1 MKKVK
6 ILAALAALMT
16 LGLAACTDTPTE
28 SVEGTS
34 AAATSQAASANTSKA
49 ASASSSKAA
58 SSSKQASSSKSTGPD
73 YTQVLPRTWTEGQ
86 AATNSSGKQYIPLT
100 DATSS
105 KVGVK
110 IKITDY
116 TVETGAADG
125 TGLDSN
131 GKVVPQNDHNAIL
144 TYKITA
150 PKAGDYQ
157 MIMRAKS
164 STSNNALE
172 KTLADRY
179 FKVTLNGQAVD
190 VGDDRVPL
198 TADTADFVAA
208 PTIHLTGS
216 EDTFTFTAPDYRPV
230 FDLNSYITFS
240 EH

>member
-1 MKKVK
+1 
-6 ILAALAALMT
+6 MT
-16 LGLAACTDTPTE
+16 LGLAACTGETTPTE
-28 SVEGTS
+28 SGT
-34 AAATSQAASANTSKA
+34 AEATSQAASQAASSKA
-49 ASASSSKAA
+49 ASQAASSSKAA
-58 SSSKQASSSKSTGPD
+58 SSRSTGPD
-73 YTQVLPRTWTEGQ
+73 YTQVIARTWTDGTP
-86 AATNSSGKQYIPLT
+86 AANSDGKNYIPLT
-100 DATSS
+100 DATAN

-125 TGLDSN
+125 TGIDSN

-172 KTLADRY
+172 KTLGDRY

-198 TADTADFVAA
+198 TAETADFVAA

>member
-1 MKKVK
+1 
-6 ILAALAALMT
+6 MT
-16 LGLAACTDTPTE
+16 LGLAACGGENATE
-28 SVEGTS
+28 SAS
-34 AAATSQAASANTSKA
+34 AAPT
-49 ASASSSKAA
+49 SSKAA
-58 SSSKQASSSKSTGPD
+58 SSAAKSSSKKPSSSKPVSSSKPAGPD
-73 YTQVLPRTWTEGQ
+73 YTQVIAHTWTDGTP
-86 AATNSSGKQYIPLT
+86 AANADGKNYIPLT
-100 DATSS
+100 DATAN

-125 TGLDSN
+125 TGIDSN

-172 KTLADRY
+172 KTLGDRY

-198 TADTADFVAA
+198 TAETADFVAA

>member
-6 ILAALAALMT
+6 ILASLAALMT
-16 LGLAACTDTPTE
+16 LGLAACTEQTPAPE
-28 SVEGTS
+28 SGT
-34 AAATSQAASANTSKA
+34 AAATSQQSQAATSAKASSSSK
-49 ASASSSKAA
+49 ASSSK
-58 SSSKQASSSKSTGPD
+58 ASSSKSTGPD
-73 YTQVLPRTWTEGQ
+73 YTQVIAHTWTEGTP
-86 AATNSSGKQYIPLT
+86 AANADGKNYIPLT
-100 DATSS
+100 DATAN

-125 TGLDSN
+125 TGIDSN

-172 KTLADRY
+172 KTLGDRY

-198 TADTADFVAA
+198 TAETADFVAA